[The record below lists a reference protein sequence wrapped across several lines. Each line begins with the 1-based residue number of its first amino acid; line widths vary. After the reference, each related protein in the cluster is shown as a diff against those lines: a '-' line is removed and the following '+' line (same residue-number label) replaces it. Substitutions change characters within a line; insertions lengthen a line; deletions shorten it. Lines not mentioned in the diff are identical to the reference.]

1 MGQDNIAARVAM
13 PAAVARCVC
22 TRLPGL
28 LAGLAMNQGF
38 SYSTSTAGIVGK
50 QSGIATIDIS
60 LVH

>member
-1 MGQDNIAARVAM
+1 M